1 MALTARMSGF
11 RQLVCIVLLLPS
23 VAVGQSAPAT
33 PPAGQKAAP
42 APLTAEEK
50 KNLDGALLEA
60 VEYDNRSEVQRLLAQ
75 GADPNARDE
84 HGVTALMKSAED
96 MDAELARML
105 IAAGADVN
113 ARDAVG
119 MTALL
124 TAADD
129 GSPEVLRLLLARRAD
144 VGARDANGWNAV
156 ILAADAHRTDLVR
169 ILLERQS

>member
-1 MALTARMSGF
+1 MRGF
-11 RQLVCIVLLLPS
+11 RQLVCVLLLLPS
-23 VAVGQSAPAT
+23 AAAGQSAPAI
-33 PPAGQKAAP
+33 PQAGQQAVP
-42 APLTAEEK
+42 APRTAEEK
-50 KNLDGALLEA
+50 KSLDGALLEA

-96 MDAELARML
+96 MDAALARLL

-129 GSPEVLRLLLARRAD
+129 GSPEVLR
-144 VGARDANGWNAV
+144 
-156 ILAADAHRTDLVR
+156 
-169 ILLERQS
+169 